1 MKGIDLPV
9 NSNGKGGTCG
19 PLNYSS
25 MAQQQEG
32 CNWWWGDSS
41 LLGSCAGLG
50 ASAKTLPPAEKPPAL
65 DVDDFIARQ
74 DAEIEAFHKR
84 NS

>member
-25 MAQQQEG
+25 MSQHVEPWV
-32 CNWWWGDSS
+32 NPMN
-41 LLGSCAGLG
+41 LLGSRAGLG
-50 ASAKTLPPAEKPPAL
+50 ASAVT
-65 DVDDFIARQ
+65 
-74 DAEIEAFHKR
+74 
-84 NS
+84 